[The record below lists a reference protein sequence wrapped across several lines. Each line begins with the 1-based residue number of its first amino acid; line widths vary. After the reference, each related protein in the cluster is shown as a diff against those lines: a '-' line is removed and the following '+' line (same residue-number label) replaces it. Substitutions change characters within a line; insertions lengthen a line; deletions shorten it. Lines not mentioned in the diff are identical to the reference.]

1 MKIKIH
7 KGAQQIGGS
16 IVEISTNSAR
26 IIIDFGADL
35 PSNENMNN
43 NIEIEG
49 VTVGKRN
56 CDAILLSHYHG
67 DHIGLVYKVLPDIPV
82 YIGCTAKK
90 IQKALVERISRENIS
105 TVNRFNTFKTLDKLI
120 FKDICVTP
128 FFIDHSAFD
137 AYMLLIEVENFNI
150 LYTGDFRTHGFRGSK
165 TIPMLKSYIG
175 TVDYLITEGTL
186 LTRDNDK
193 IMSENELQQGAR
205 KIMKK
210 YKYVFVL
217 SSSTNIDRIGAFY
230 HANPKGR
237 LFICDSYQKKILSI
251 VKDNHRDNSKFYD
264 FKYVY
269 SYGPNLNKKMNKNG
283 FCMLIRQGK
292 YFKQFLER
300 YKDNSIII
308 YSMWSGYLDN
318 ENAKNEELIKF
329 LEPYSYTKL
338 HTSGHATKQDLK
350 EVIETVKPR
359 KGIIPIHTENQ
370 DGFDYICGN
379 FNVIKLE
386 DNEFIEFK

>member
-1 MKIKIH
+1 MKIRILR
-7 KGAQQIGGS
+7 GTNQIGGS
-16 IVEISTNSAR
+16 SV
-26 IIIDFGADL
+26 IIATENTKVVIDFGSELNDNPQKL
-35 PSNENMNN
+35 EVDGLTS
-43 NIEIEG
+43 
-49 VTVGKRN
+49 GKSDI
-56 CDAILLSHYHG
+56 DAVFFSHNHG
-67 DHIGLVYKVLPDIPV
+67 DHVGLIDTINNDIPI
-82 YIGCTAKK
+82 YMGKTSLELLKMFA
-90 IQKALVERISRENIS
+90 ERTKERQYKL
-105 TVNRFNTFKTLDKLI
+105 KTLDRVKTFEKEDKI
-120 FKDICVTP
+120 TIKDIVVTP
-128 FFIDHSAFD
+128 YFVDHSAFD
-137 AYMLLIEVENFNI
+137 AYMFLIEVENLNI